1 MTEIASYLVFTLWL
15 CFNRFI
21 SAMQG
26 LHNLRVF
33 RLTGCHGDGLSLEA
47 GLFRLNTNLEELV
60 LRCPGLTSLPPRLR
74 CIHTDLT
81 STYYNPMEWKL
92 YS

>member
-1 MTEIASYLVFTLWL
+1 MTEIASYLVSAYWL
-15 CFNRFI
+15 CFKLFT

-47 GLFRLNTNLEELV
+47 GLFRLNTNLEQLV
-60 LRCPGLTSLPPRLR
+60 LRCPGLTSIPPRLR
-74 CIHTDLT
+74 F
-81 STYYNPMEWKL
+81 E
-92 YS
+92 